1 MDYINQIIL
10 EIKNA
15 KTDNEI
21 SNILCDIYVSTQMDS
36 SIREEFDDLCLAFLS

>member
-21 SNILCDIYVSTQMDS
+21 RNILCDIYVSTQMDS
-36 SIREEFDDLCLAFLS
+36 NIREEFDNLCLAFLS